1 MSKNSSLAADSIPAA
16 RVLGLPVARLT
27 TAEFIERV
35 ATAAGERRCWRI
47 GYVNAA
53 NFNLAGDDARFAET
67 LRSFDLVYADGQAV
81 VWASRF
87 LGDPLPERINAG
99 DFIEPFCE
107 ACAGRSLRLYLLGS
121 KPGVAERAAQ
131 YLSARIARLQIVGC
145 HHGYFDLG
153 ESPRIA
159 DEIARCAPH
168 VVLVGMGAPRQEF
181 WTAEHAALLN
191 AGVVWCVGALFD
203 YLAGET
209 PRAPVWMRRAGLE
222 WLFRLA
228 VEPRRLWRRY
238 LIGNWR
244 FLWRVL
250 RARKN
255 RGSRAA

>member
-1 MSKNSSLAADSIPAA
+1 MSKKNITAADSIPIAT
-16 RVLGLPVARLT
+16 VLGLPVARLT
-27 TAEFIERV
+27 VAEFIERV
-35 ATAAGERRCWRI
+35 SAAASERRGWRI
-47 GYVNAA
+47 AYVNAA
-53 NFNLAGDDARFAET
+53 NFNLAGDNPEFAET

-87 LGDPLPERINAG
+87 LGDPVPERVNAG
-99 DFIEPFCE
+99 DFIEQFCA
-107 ACAGRSLRLYLLGS
+107 ACARRTLRVYLLGS
-121 KPGVAERAAQ
+121 KPDVAERAAQ
-131 YLSARIARLQIVGC
+131 YLSARVAGVHIVGC
-145 HHGYFDLG
+145 HHGHFDLAD
-153 ESPRIA
+153 SPRIA
-159 DEIARCAPH
+159 AEIARRAPD

-181 WTAEHAALLN
+181 WTAEHAASLN

-209 PRAPVWMRRAGLE
+209 PRAPVWMRRVGLE

-250 RARKN
+250 CARRN
-255 RGSRAA
+255 RCG